1 MQAGMRALTTAS
13 AVKAG
18 LACLVFPALA
28 VAAEDLSRYSIEE
41 LAEIEIS
48 SVSRRPESLREAAAT
63 IYVISREDVRR
74 SGARSLPEVLRL
86 APNLQV
92 ARLNSSDYAISAR
105 GFNSTTANKLQV
117 LIDGRSVYTPLSSG
131 VFWDAQDT
139 FLEDIERIEVVSGPG
154 GALWGS
160 NAVNGVINITTRRAQ
175 DTAGTVVH
183 GGGGNSERNLA
194 VRHGLLLGNDAGV
207 RVYAKGF
214 ARDDT
219 FTRSDADARDGWHS
233 RQAGFRFDWGRSG
246 DALTLQGDTYDGAI
260 GQAANRDTH
269 IGGVNLLGR
278 WSRKLADDGE
288 VRIKAY
294 YDRTRRRIPGTF
306 AEVLETWDLDLL
318 HRLHWGERH
327 DIVWG
332 GGYRLMR
339 DDVSNSAVLAF
350 LPARRDMHLSNIFVQ
365 DSIALDKAWRLTLGA
380 KLEHNS
386 YTGME
391 FLPDARLAWQLSPTA
406 LVWAAVSR
414 PVRTPSRIDREFFVP
429 ATAPFL
435 LAGGTFRSEK
445 LTAYELGYRAQPT
458 ASLSYSITA
467 FHHDYDRLRSLEP
480 ASGAGSSL
488 VIANG
493 MRGHTNGVEAW
504 GSYQVTPDWRLSAG
518 YTHLWKRLSFEDDS
532 GDTNLAAAG
541 NDPTRQF
548 FLRTAHNLPHGVELD
563 FFLRAISRLPDPRI
577 PGYVAVDGRIG
588 WTIVRG
594 VDFSLIGNN
603 LLNRRHRE
611 FASTTG
617 GELGRSIQARVRW
630 NF

>member
-1 MQAGMRALTTAS
+1 MKIAS
-13 AVKAG
+13 ALKAG
-18 LACLVFPALA
+18 LACLAFPAVA

-48 SVSRRPESLREAAAT
+48 SVSRRSESLREAAAA
-63 IYVISREDVRR
+63 IYVISREDIRR
-74 SGARSLPEVLRL
+74 SGARSLAEVLRL

-92 ARLNSSDYAISAR
+92 ARVSSSSYAISAR

-117 LIDGRSVYTPLSSG
+117 LIDGRSVYTPLFSG

-139 FLEDIERIEVVSGPG
+139 FLEDIERVEVVSGPG
-154 GALWGS
+154 GTLWGS

-175 DTAGTVVH
+175 DSTGTVLNV
-183 GGGGNSERNLA
+183 GAGNSERILS
-194 VRHGLLLGNDAGV
+194 VRHGLRLGDDAGV

-219 FTRSDADARDGWHS
+219 FAPSGDDARDGWHN

-246 DALTLQGDTYDGAI
+246 DTLTLQGDTYDGAI
-260 GQAANRDTH
+260 EQGANRDAS
-269 IGGVNLLGR
+269 IGGANLLGR
-278 WSRKLADDGE
+278 WNRKLADDGE
-288 VRIKAY
+288 LQIKAY

-332 GGYRLMR
+332 GGYRVMR
-339 DDVSNSAVLAF
+339 DDVGNSSRLAF
-350 LPARRDMHLSNIFVQ
+350 LPARRDLRLSNIFVQ
-365 DSIALDKAWRLTLGA
+365 DSIALDQAWKLTLGA
-380 KLEHNS
+380 KFEHNS
-386 YTGME
+386 YTGWE
-391 FLPDARLAWQLSPTA
+391 FLPDARLGWQVSPAA

-429 ATAPFL
+429 ATSPFL
-435 LAGGTFRSEK
+435 LAGGKFQSER
-445 LTAYELGYRAQPT
+445 LMAYEFGYRAQPT
-458 ASLSYSITA
+458 ASLSYSIAA
-467 FHHDYDRLRSLEP
+467 FHHDYDRLRSLERAP
-480 ASGAGSSL
+480 GGGL
-488 VIANG
+488 PIVIANE

-504 GSYQVTPDWRLSAG
+504 GSYQVNPDWRLSAG
-518 YTHLWKRLSFEDDS
+518 YTHLWKRLSFADDS
-532 GDTNLAAAG
+532 RDSNLAAAG

-548 FLRTAHNLPHGVELD
+548 FLHTAHNLSHGVELD

-588 WTIVRG
+588 WTIARG
-594 VDFSLIGNN
+594 VDLSLIGNN
-603 LLNRRHRE
+603 LLDRRHKE
-611 FASTTG
+611 FANTAG